1 MQKFNSRI
9 YLMIAAVICSL
20 WLCSCA
26 PEPDTNLIPVI
37 KAIKA
42 DVAEDEC
49 KLYAE
54 LSEEPVAEFT
64 PGFYVG
70 TSQDKLT
77 NVQAEWLTPTSFF
90 ISLKHLQ
97 NHTEYMY
104 RAYVSNGHN
113 EVLSD
118 LGYFL
123 ISYRDGE
130 ISLPYHSID
139 ISPQMTEFAIEVGGS
154 AEFTVSYSSKAYWL
168 AYRREG
174 RNCVFHADGNYEETS
189 RSCKVSFRNL
199 RNGQCDTL
207 SVYQSGVNVKNG
219 VYSSDEIVLQSGNA
233 ECTVKLQPEYELDQ
247 VIYERKPRGWLKK
260 WFRFDYLN
268 FSKFTGIV
276 QENTSL
282 HERRAQLCFD
292 VEGQRQ
298 YLDVVQR
305 PWDGVIR
312 FEDPLVRKACLGS
325 FDLDGDG
332 EITFYEVSQMP
343 DDALDALDFSGKDIK
358 SFDEFRFF
366 SNVVWIKKP
375 VFAGSRLESIVFPS
389 NMQFLFGG
397 VFKDCTMLKDIEL
410 NSIRVSD
417 EAFMGCTGLKS
428 VHAFIGGDGAFEGC
442 TGLETAVQQYSGI
455 APRTFKGC
463 TALNHVEFS
472 VGETSDNYMDSTIGV
487 EAFCGCVSLQEMS
500 VTEYVTEI
508 HDKAFYGCSSL
519 RTLKMSSSSPPSLG
533 EDVFT
538 GTHPDLK
545 IYVPA
550 ESVNL
555 YKTDWPS
562 MAGCIVGY

>member
-1 MQKFNSRI
+1 MQKFNSHI

-20 WLCSCA
+20 WPCSCA
-26 PEPDTNLIPVI
+26 PEPDTNLLPVI
-37 KAIKA
+37 KAIKS

-77 NVQAEWLTPTSFF
+77 KVQAEWLTPTSFF
-90 ISLKHLQ
+90 VSLKHLQ
-97 NHTEYMY
+97 NPSEYMY
-104 RAYVSNGHN
+104 RAYVSNGLD

-118 LGYFL
+118 MGYFL
-123 ISYRDGE
+123 ILYRDAE
-130 ISLPYHSID
+130 ISLPYHSVD
-139 ISPQMTEFAIEVGGS
+139 LGPDS
-154 AEFTVSYSSKAYWL
+154 AEFDIEIGGTDKFVVSASSEAYWL
-168 AYRREG
+168 SWRREG
-174 RNCVFHADGNYEETS
+174 RKCMFRVDNNFAGPS
-189 RSCKVSFRNL
+189 RSCKVYFRSLDNDL
-199 RNGQCDTL
+199 RDTL
-207 SVYQSGVNVKNG
+207 AVYQSGVNVKNG
-219 VYSSDEIVLQSGNA
+219 MQSSDEIVLHSGNSKF
-233 ECTVKLQPEYELDQ
+233 TVMLQPGYELDQ
-247 VIYERKPRGWLKK
+247 IIYERKPRGWLKK
-260 WFRFDYLN
+260 WLIYNYMN
-268 FSKFTGIV
+268 FKKITGVV
-276 QENTSL
+276 QENTSSR
-282 HERRAQLCFD
+282 ERRVQVSFEA
-292 VEGQRQ
+292 EGQRQ

-312 FEDPLVRKACLGS
+312 FEDPLVRKACLES

-343 DDALDALDFSGKDIK
+343 NDALDALDFSGKDIK

-366 SNVVWIKKP
+366 SNVANIYKP

-389 NMQFLFGG
+389 NIHSLSGR
-397 VFKDCTMLKDIEL
+397 VFKDCTMLKNIEL
-410 NSIRVSD
+410 NSIIIAN

-428 VHAFIGGDGAFEGC
+428 VHAFIYGDGAFEGC
-442 TGLETAVQQYSGI
+442 TGLETVVQQYSGI

-487 EAFCGCVSLQEMS
+487 DAFCGCVSLQEMS

-508 HDKAFYGCSSL
+508 HDRAFYGCSSL

-562 MAGCIVGY
+562 MAGCIVGC